1 MDSSKSQFGFSAKNF
16 LLFELGGAVF
26 SALVTAFMRRFY
38 SLCGGELIG
47 ILFGA
52 VNNSVWE
59 STKLLLISYLFW
71 GLIELLCI
79 SVPFRAFV
87 AAKTASLC
95 FLCAVHIGFCC
106 ASAWFLQS
114 REAVFMLGSV
124 CFFPAS
130 ALSFFLL
137 FGKFELSVFFVPS
150 LFVLML
156 FWTIYFCFTPFPPH
170 LEIFRD
176 SLTRRFGLIPP
187 DLIKEALYFL
197 PYSA

>member
-1 MDSSKSQFGFSAKNF
+1 MESPGI
-16 LLFELGGAVF
+16 VF
-26 SALVTAFMRRFY
+26 CCLCRIFTGHLY
-38 SLCGGELIG
+38 EWCGGDLLG
-47 ILFGA
+47 VLFGS

-71 GLIELLCI
+71 GLIEILCI

-106 ASAWFLQS
+106 AADWVLQS

-130 ALSFFLL
+130 VLSFFLL

-170 LEIFRD
+170 LRLFEDPQTHFYGI
-176 SLTRRFGLIPP
+176 IPP
-187 DLIKEALYFL
+187 YIDKGAAIL
-197 PYSA
+197 SN

>member
-1 MDSSKSQFGFSAKNF
+1 
-16 LLFELGGAVF
+16 
-26 SALVTAFMRRFY
+26 
-38 SLCGGELIG
+38 
-47 ILFGA
+47 
-52 VNNSVWE
+52 
-59 STKLLLISYLFW
+59 
-71 GLIELLCI
+71 
-79 SVPFRAFV
+79 
-87 AAKTASLC
+87 
-95 FLCAVHIGFCC
+95 
-106 ASAWFLQS
+106 
-114 REAVFMLGSV
+114 MLGSV